1 MSSIDWVNDLRT
13 HLSAMRHRQCIV
25 LCGDTDWRIEQL
37 ALLETQTGLWL
48 AETSP
53 INTLTP
59 ITHQQLRSKLGQ
71 EIPCAVFCAEDGIDA
86 DALGIISGMIQ
97 AGGILWI
104 LIPSVQHW
112 LTQPNPANARFLSYP
127 HSLSASELGFNQ
139 LLYATLK
146 THAIWFEQHQAAPKT
161 LNILNIPSS
170 PSPST
175 RQIAKIIGPSAEL
188 SADQQAGLDAI
199 MHVGFGHPKRPLLI
213 EADRGRGKTSLL
225 GEAAVQLL
233 LQGKQHIVITASR
246 LDQVSSAFRQAE
258 NRLKTANITAKTQ
271 PGLVEFEAKKLEFRA
286 PDDLAFHRDNTHF
299 DMLMI
304 DEAAHLPVALL
315 QQLVMRYPRVVL
327 STTLHGYEGSGRG
340 FSLKFKPFLDQQF
353 KTWHRVPL
361 QQPIRWNDQDPLE
374 AMINQALL
382 LDADID
388 PLETHSTEKLTIK
401 QLDLLKLTPVQL
413 KPIFGLLVQA
423 HYQTSPA
430 DLQQYLSAP
439 DLCLYVAYQGQ
450 ACVGV
455 LLITREGALHGIPR
469 QRRVKGHL
477 VPQLLRQV
485 TDEEA
490 LMSLKAERVM
500 RLAVHPGC
508 QRQGVGTQ
516 LIEHWLVTSQA
527 DYACASFGVSQALYP
542 FWRKLGF
549 HSAHLGAKRDKAS
562 GTHNLIMLKP
572 LKTVLALDSV
582 YKTYQQQL
590 AHSLME
596 FITELP
602 PGLVVDLLAEYPEN
616 SPLAFNFQHY
626 LDGTQLYEA
635 ISHQLWQWTRAH
647 AQQMRQWPAEQQAV
661 WLDKVLRKQ
670 DWQQVARAHKL
681 AGRKGVESLL
691 KQALAQ
697 AVGGCA

>member
-1 MSSIDWVNDLRT
+1 MPFLQAIQQLKA
-13 HLSAMRHRQCIV
+13 HLLAARHRHCVV
-25 LCGDTDWRIEQL
+25 LSGEMDWRLLQL
-37 ALLETQTGLWL
+37 RL
-48 AETSP
+48 AEPQSGVWLGETSLIDKLNP
-53 INTLTP
+53 LAPN
-59 ITHQQLRSKLGQ
+59 QLRHQLGQ
-71 EIPCAVFCAEDGIDA
+71 EIPCAVFCAEDGIEA

-104 LIPSVQHW
+104 LIPPVQQW
-112 LTQPNPANARFLSYP
+112 LTQPNPADARFLSYP
-127 HSLSASELGFNQ
+127 HSLSATKRRFNQ
-139 LLYATLK
+139 LLYTTLK

-161 LNILNIPSS
+161 PRPLTCQTTELNELNAEL
-170 PSPST
+170 ST
-175 RQIAKIIGPSAEL
+175 EL
-188 SADQQAGLDAI
+188 SADQQTGLDAI
-199 MHVGFGHPKRPLLI
+199 MHVGFGHAKRPLLI

-233 LQGKQHIVITASR
+233 LQGKQQIVITASR
-246 LDQVSSAFRQAE
+246 LDQVLSAFRHAE

-271 PGLVEFEAKKLEFRA
+271 PGLVEFEAKKFEFRA
-286 PDDLAFHRDNTHF
+286 PDDLAFNSDNTPF
-299 DMLMI
+299 DVLMI

-315 QQLVMRYPRVVL
+315 QQLVTRYPRVVL

-353 KTWHRVPL
+353 KTWHRVSL

-388 PLETHSTEKLTIK
+388 PLEIHSTEKRTIK
-401 QLDLLKLTPVQL
+401 QLDLLNLTPDQL

-439 DLCLYVAYQGQ
+439 DLYLYVAYQGQ

-485 TDEEA
+485 SGEET

-500 RLAVHPGC
+500 RLAVHPDC
-508 QRQGVGTQ
+508 QRQGFGTQ
-516 LIEHWLVTSQA
+516 LIQNWLASSQA
-527 DYACASFGVSQALYP
+527 DYACASFGVSQDLYP

-572 LKTVLALDSV
+572 LKIVLALDSV
-582 YKTYQQQL
+582 YKIYQQQL
-590 AHSLME
+590 PHSLME

-602 PGLVVDLLAEYPEN
+602 PGLVVDLLAESPETN
-616 SPLAFNFQHY
+616 LPAFNFQHY
-626 LDGTQLYEA
+626 LDGTQPYEA
-635 ISHQLWQWTRAH
+635 ISHQLWDWTRAH
-647 AQQMRQWPAEQQAV
+647 AQQMQRWPAEQQAV

-697 AVGGCA
+697 AIGGCA